1 MCLYYLYDFL
11 YAVHT
16 SKIHQY
22 SSICFTAYCIDDRCS
37 RYQPHSVLC
46 LCVSMLLS
54 PCSQAMNAQYIVTI
68 KSITNI
74 AVGIMV
80 ILQVQTSNTVLSA
93 TVVTQVLT
101 VSVLM

>member
-1 MCLYYLYDFL
+1 MQFIQ
-11 YAVHT
+11 AKFISTV
-16 SKIHQY
+16 QY
-22 SSICFTAYCIDDRCS
+22 VLQAYCIDDRCS
-37 RYQPHSVLC
+37 RYQPHSVSC

-68 KSITNI
+68 KSITNT

-80 ILQVQTSNTVLSA
+80 ILQVQTSNTVLCA

-101 VSVLM
+101 VSGVS